1 MLQSHTAALA
11 RASSVEAV
19 PLLAA
24 YLRAFVPQWTPQG
37 PSAAAVS
44 EMGRRLQPGLPRQ
57 LDPSVGTMAVEAVGT
72 IGTQLPN
79 IAPAAIA
86 WANRTALLAVGDPN
100 AAFEAIA
107 WSQGQQAAPDNA
119 EGRAQWIARSL
130 EVKDLVGFSVSEG
143 YMDARSRLGLG

>member
-1 MLQSHTAALA
+1 MLQARTTALG
-11 RASSVEAV
+11 RVSSVEAV

-57 LDPSVGTMAVEAVGT
+57 LDPSVGAMAMEAVGS
-72 IGTQLPN
+72 IGGQLPN
-79 IAPAAIA
+79 IAPATVA
-86 WANRTALLAVGDPN
+86 WANRAALLAVGDPN

-107 WSQGQQAAPDNA
+107 WIQGQAAAPDNA
-119 EGRAQWIARSL
+119 QDRAQWITRTN
-130 EVKDLVGFSVSEG
+130 EVKDLVGFSVSEN
-143 YMDARSRLGLG
+143 YAEARSKLSL